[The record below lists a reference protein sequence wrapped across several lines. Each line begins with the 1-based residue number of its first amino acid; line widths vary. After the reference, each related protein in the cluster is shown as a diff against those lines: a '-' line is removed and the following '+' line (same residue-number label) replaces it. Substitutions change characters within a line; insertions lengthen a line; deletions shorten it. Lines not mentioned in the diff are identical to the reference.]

1 MLVLVKSGG
10 LVYRERRAY
19 QVAVAD
25 DFRFTTHEPRRR
37 RCSLTIH
44 PRGGS
49 LGAVDLDGAGTVV
62 LTGYNTDIDYAGTTY
77 HVQTEDKG
85 RSNPIVESLVYA
97 RGEILYSR
105 RTSYQD
111 LVDENVESKAIAT
124 LMERQHHTIV
134 EAIRRGRLAT
144 LADEPALVS
153 DEDDTSISR
162 GDEDGGSLAEDA
174 TGGGDDEPT
183 LDQVILDYLAAQR
196 GRAHLV
202 LKAVNRHDFVYGE
215 EADISISA
223 VDSQSTS
230 PQVGAE
236 ITVLFKS
243 TSEPRRLVLAE
254 GETDEKGIFSAKAPL
269 PEFSGG
275 TSAVVITAESELGQS
290 EIKHLVHK

>member
-1 MLVLVKSGG
+1 M
-10 LVYRERRAY
+10 
-19 QVAVAD
+19 
-25 DFRFTTHEPRRR
+25 
-37 RCSLTIH
+37 
-44 PRGGS
+44 
-49 LGAVDLDGAGTVV
+49 V

-85 RSNPIVESLVYA
+85 RSNPVVESLVYA

-111 LVDENVESKAIAT
+111 LVDEKVESDAIAT

-144 LADEPALVS
+144 LADEPELIS

-162 GDEDGGSLAEDA
+162 EDHDPDSLAGDA
-174 TGGGDDEPT
+174 FGGGGDEPT

-196 GRAHLV
+196 SRAHLV
-202 LKAVNRHDFVYGE
+202 LKAVNKHDFIYGQ

-223 VDSQSTS
+223 VDSQSNS
-230 PQVGAE
+230 PQEGAE

-254 GETDEKGIFSAKAPL
+254 GETDDKGVFSAKAPL

-275 TSAVVITAESELGQS
+275 TSAVVITAESDLGQS
-290 EIKHLVHK
+290 EVKHLVHR

>member
-1 MLVLVKSGG
+1 M
-10 LVYRERRAY
+10 
-19 QVAVAD
+19 
-25 DFRFTTHEPRRR
+25 
-37 RCSLTIH
+37 
-44 PRGGS
+44 
-49 LGAVDLDGAGTVV
+49 V
-62 LTGYNTDIDYAGTTY
+62 LTGYNTDIDYAETTY

-105 RTSYQD
+105 RTSYQE
-111 LVDENVESKAIAT
+111 LVDQNVESDAIAT

-134 EAIRRGRLAT
+134 EAIRRGRLEN
-144 LADEPALVS
+144 LGDELTPTG
-153 DEDDTSISR
+153 DDDDTSISR
-162 GDEDGGSLAEDA
+162 GRDGEKSGESDFF
-174 TGGGDDEPT
+174 GGGGDEPT

-202 LKAVNRHDFVYGE
+202 LRAVSQHDFVYGR

-223 VDSQSTS
+223 VDSQSNS
-230 PQVGAE
+230 PQVGAR
-236 ITVLFKS
+236 ITVIFKS

-254 GETDEKGIFSAKAPL
+254 GETSDQGVFSATAPL

-275 TSAVVITAESELGQS
+275 TSAVVITAESDLGQS

>member
-1 MLVLVKSGG
+1 
-10 LVYRERRAY
+10 
-19 QVAVAD
+19 
-25 DFRFTTHEPRRR
+25 
-37 RCSLTIH
+37 
-44 PRGGS
+44 
-49 LGAVDLDGAGTVV
+49 LDGAATVV
-62 LTGYNTDIDYAGTTY
+62 LTGYNTDIEHGGTTY

-105 RTSYQD
+105 RTSYRE
-111 LVDENVESKAIAT
+111 LVDEQVDSDAIAL

-134 EAIRRGRLAT
+134 EAIRRGRLAE
-144 LADEPALVS
+144 LGAQPRELGD
-153 DEDDTSISR
+153 DDDTSISR
-162 GDEDGGSLAEDA
+162 DRKGGPTTGAPSEDA
-174 TGGGDDEPT
+174 AADEPT

-202 LKAVNRHDFVYGE
+202 LHAINRHDFVYGTNAE
-215 EADISISA
+215 VSISA
-223 VDSQSTS
+223 VDSQSSTA
-230 PQVGAE
+230 QAGVR

-254 GETDEKGIFSAKAPL
+254 GETDDDGVFSASAAL

-290 EIKHLVHK
+290 EIKHLVHR